1 MSNRER
7 YVYRYLGISIGLI
20 YFWFGML
27 KFFPAFS
34 PAEELA
40 SNTIAVLF
48 GGLIPDTTAL
58 LLLAAWE
65 TIIGVLL
72 IFNLFRRP
80 VIILALV
87 HMFFTFAPLILLPE
101 TSFSVAPFRFTL
113 VGQYIVKNLVI
124 IGALLALYQLP
135 VVGKRFW

>member
-1 MSNRER
+1 
-7 YVYRYLGISIGLI
+7 
-20 YFWFGML
+20 ML
-27 KFFPAFS
+27 KFFPEFS

-40 SNTIAVLF
+40 TNTIEALF
-48 GGLIPDTTAL
+48 GGIIPDTTAL
-58 LLLAAWE
+58 LLLATWE
-65 TIIGVLL
+65 TVIGLLL

-87 HMFFTFAPLILLPE
+87 HMVFTFAPLILLPE

-135 VVGKRFW
+135 VLAKKSY